1 MRRQVTPS
9 EYVCRLVRVAVRAGP
24 ARKHKARS
32 RSRRTGLRP
41 DLQIKPTGGAWRGTA
56 KNVGWLQLRA
66 PSVFRWIV
74 QNKSGVAERRAEGG
88 GCIVVLGL
96 GVGTAPGAT

>member
-24 ARKHKARS
+24 ARKHKS
-32 RSRRTGLRP
+32 RSRRPGLRP

-74 QNKSGVAERRAEGG
+74 QNKSGVAERRLEGG